1 MTSEAK
7 VDPDLSIII
16 VSYNTR
22 EMTLEAIASAR
33 RETQTSHEI
42 IVVDNASTDGSAKA
56 IAEAFPDVT
65 LFSETTNHGFAPA
78 HDVARPAVRGK
89 WMLLLNPDTIT
100 KDRAIDNL
108 MAFAGRRPKAGI
120 WGGRTLFADGSL
132 NHTSCWRRM
141 SLWTLTCRFT
151 GLSGVFRNSALFN
164 PEAYAGWARDTERQ
178 VDIVTGC
185 FLLIETDTWDK
196 LGGFDPAF
204 VMYGEEADLCLRAGA
219 MGYRPR
225 ITPDAT
231 IVHYG
236 AASEPVEA
244 DRTIRV
250 LRAKMELIRRHFSPA
265 TRWLGVILFR
275 LIPLTRRFAAGA
287 RARLTG
293 RQKFAAQAQVWRD
306 VWSRRAEWVG
316 GFSRSS

>member
-1 MTSEAK
+1 MTIA
-7 VDPDLSIII
+7 DPDLSIII
-16 VSYNTR
+16 VSYNTK

-33 RETQTSHEI
+33 RETETPHEI
-42 IVVDNASTDGSAKA
+42 IVVDNASSDGSAEA

-65 LFSETTNHGFAPA
+65 LFAETTNHGFAPA
-78 HDVARPAVRGK
+78 HDVARPAVRGR

-141 SLWTLTCRFT
+141 SLWTLICRFT
-151 GLSGVFRNSALFN
+151 GLSGVFKNSSLFN

-185 FLLIETDTWDK
+185 FLLIETETWDK

-219 MGYRPR
+219 LGYRPR
-225 ITPDAT
+225 ITPEAT

-265 TRWLGVILFR
+265 TRWLGVTLFR
-275 LIPLTRRFAAGA
+275 LIPLTRRFAATV
-287 RARLTG
+287 RAKVMG
-293 RQKFAAQAQVWRD
+293 RKTLSAQAQVWAE
-306 VWSRRAEWVG
+306 VWQRRSEWVG
-316 GFSRSS
+316 GFSRPS